1 MSLRERIGRHKK
13 ALGREWVILAASVLI
28 AGLIWFLSQLSNV
41 YTGTISVP
49 VVAQCNIDGHRGT
62 SANTVVV
69 SARCRTDGF
78 RLVREHSR
86 KEKKV
91 VTVAFD
97 RGDLR
102 RTGPETF
109 SVIGGAKNNYISQF
123 FGEGTAVEAFITDT
137 LSFVFPREMNKKVPV
152 EVPHSLHCRSQYMLG
167 APFRFTPDSVT
178 VYAQADILEGIEK
191 VSSARLV
198 MTDLH
203 TSQHGI
209 LKLEEIPGVRMSKTE
224 VSYEVPVS
232 RYVELRTTVPV
243 EVWNLP
249 AGHQLQVFPPTASV
263 VMRCAFPLKKD
274 PLASFKLYVDYRDFS
289 ASLSGRCAPRT
300 LRLPSGV
307 LEYQVDPEVFD
318 CVEVK

>member
-1 MSLRERIGRHKK
+1 MSIRERINLRKV
-13 ALGREWVILAASVLI
+13 ALGREWVILAASILI
-28 AGLIWFLSQLSNV
+28 AALIWFLSQLSNV

-62 SANTVVV
+62 SSNTVVV

-86 KEKKV
+86 KEKRV

-97 RGDLR
+97 RGDMR

-109 SVIGGAKNNYISQF
+109 CVIGGAKNSYVGQF

-137 LSFVFPREMNKKVPV
+137 LRFVFPVEKHKKVPV
-152 EVPHSLHCRSQYMLG
+152 EVPKAIYCRSQYMLSS
-167 APFRFTPDSVT
+167 PVRIVPDSVT
-178 VYAQADILEGIEK
+178 VYAVDEILDGIDK
-191 VSSARLV
+191 VTSARL
-198 MTDLH
+198 MLTDLH
-203 TSQHGI
+203 SSQHGI
-209 LKLEEIPGVRMSKTE
+209 LRLDEIEGVRMSNQE

-243 EVWNLP
+243 EVWNVP
-249 AGHQLQVFPPTASV
+249 AGHQLQVFPTTASV
-263 VMRCAFPLKKD
+263 VMRCAFPLQKD
-274 PLASFKLYVDYRDFS
+274 PAASFKLYIDYRDFTE
-289 ASLSGRCAPRT
+289 SLSGRCAPRT
-300 LRLPSGV
+300 LRLPAGV
-307 LEYQVDPEVFD
+307 LEYQVEPEVFD

>member
-1 MSLRERIGRHKK
+1 MGLLERLKLLSAARN
-13 ALGREWVILAASVLI
+13 REWIVFLVSLGLAAVVWLLLALTQPY
-28 AGLIWFLSQLSNV
+28 AGTV
-41 YTGTISVP
+41 SVP
-49 VVAQCNIDGHRGT
+49 VVAQCNIEGYGT
-62 SANTVVV
+62 ESSNTVLV

-86 KEKKV
+86 KEKRV

-102 RTGPETF
+102 RAGPETF
-109 SVIGGAKNNYISQF
+109 CVIGGAKNNYVSQF

-137 LSFVFPREMNKKVPV
+137 LRFIFPTEMHKKVPV
-152 EVPHSLHCRSQYMLG
+152 EVPRSLHCRSQYMLE
-167 APFRFTPDSVT
+167 APFRYSPDSVT
-178 VYAQADILEGIEK
+178 VYAQSDVLEGIEK
-191 VSSARLV
+191 VTSARLV

-209 LKLEEIPGVRMSKTE
+209 LRLEEIPGVRMSKTE

-232 RYVELRTTVPV
+232 RYVELRTTVPI

-249 AGHQLQVFPPTASV
+249 AGHQLHVFPPTASV

-274 PLASFKLYVDYRDFS
+274 PVASFKLYIDYRDFS

>member
-1 MSLRERIGRHKK
+1 MTGKQHRNP
-13 ALGREWVILAASVLI
+13 LGREWVILAASVLI

-49 VVAQCNIDGHRGT
+49 VVAECNIDGHRGT
-62 SANTVVV
+62 SANTVIV

-86 KEKKV
+86 REKKV
-91 VTVAFD
+91 VKVRFD

-123 FGEGTAVEAFITDT
+123 FGEETAVEAFITDT
-137 LSFVFPREMNKKVPV
+137 LSFVFPTEMHKKVPV
-152 EVPHSLHCRSQYMLG
+152 DVPSALHCRSQYMLG
-167 APFRFTPDSVT
+167 GPVRITPDSVT
-178 VYAQADILEGIEK
+178 VYADAGILEGIEK
-191 VSSARLV
+191 VTSARLV
-198 MTDLH
+198 LTDLH
-203 TSQHGI
+203 SSQHGI
-209 LKLEEIPGVRMSKTE
+209 LKLEEIPGVRMSKSE
-224 VSYEVPVS
+224 ISYEVPVS
-232 RYVELRTTVPV
+232 RYVELRTTVPI
-243 EVWNLP
+243 EVWNVP

-263 VMRCAFPLKKD
+263 VMRCAFPLQKD
-274 PLASFKLYVDYRDFS
+274 PVASFKLYIDYRDFS

-300 LRLPSGV
+300 IRLPSGV
-307 LEYQVDPEVFD
+307 LEYQVQPEVFD

>member
-1 MSLRERIGRHKK
+1 MSLRERIGRHRN

-49 VVAQCNIDGHRGT
+49 VVAECNIDGHRGT

-91 VTVAFD
+91 VKVAFD
-97 RGDLR
+97 KGDLR
-102 RTGPETF
+102 RTGSETF
-109 SVIGGAKNNYISQF
+109 CVIGGAKNNYISQF

-137 LSFVFPREMNKKVPV
+137 LRFVFPREMHKKVPV
-152 EVPHSLHCRSQYMLG
+152 DVPRAIHCRSQYMLG
-167 APFRFTPDSVT
+167 GPFRFSPDSVT
-178 VYAQADILEGIEK
+178 VYADADVLEGIEK
-191 VSSARLV
+191 VTSARLV
-198 MTDLH
+198 LTDLH
-203 TSQHGI
+203 NSRHGI
-209 LKLEEIPGVRMSKTE
+209 LKLEELPGVRMSHSE
-224 VSYEVPVS
+224 VTYEVPVS
-232 RYVELRTTVPV
+232 RYVELRTTVPI
-243 EVWNLP
+243 EVWNVP

-263 VMRCAFPLKKD
+263 VMRCAFPLQKD
-274 PLASFKLYVDYRDFS
+274 PVASFKLYIDYRDFS
-289 ASLSGRCAPRT
+289 ESLSGRCAPRT

-307 LEYQVDPEVFD
+307 LEYQVQPEVFD

>member
-102 RTGPETF
+102 RTGPDTF
-109 SVIGGAKNNYISQF
+109 SVIGGAKNNYIGQF
-123 FGEGTAVEAFITDT
+123 FGEGTVESVDESEGAYTIKFDKLSTTRRVAF
-137 LSFVFPREMNKKVPV
+137 S
-152 EVPHSLHCRSQYMLG
+152 
-167 APFRFTPDSVT
+167 
-178 VYAQADILEGIEK
+178 
-191 VSSARLV
+191 
-198 MTDLH
+198 
-203 TSQHGI
+203 
-209 LKLEEIPGVRMSKTE
+209 
-224 VSYEVPVS
+224 
-232 RYVELRTTVPV
+232 
-243 EVWNLP
+243 
-249 AGHQLQVFPPTASV
+249 
-263 VMRCAFPLKKD
+263 AFP
-274 PLASFKLYVDYRDFS
+274 S
-289 ASLSGRCAPRT
+289 PR
-300 LRLPSGV
+300 S
-307 LEYQVDPEVFD
+307 
-318 CVEVK
+318 

>member
-102 RTGPETF
+102 RTGPDTF
-109 SVIGGAKNNYISQF
+109 SVIGGAKNNYIGQF

-152 EVPHSLHCRSQYMLG
+152 EVTHSLHC
-167 APFRFTPDSVT
+167 PDSVT

-243 EVWNLP
+243 EVWNVP

>member
-49 VVAQCNIDGHRGT
+49 VVAECNIDGHRGT

-69 SARCRTDGF
+69 SARC
-78 RLVREHSR
+78 LVREHSR

-109 SVIGGAKNNYISQF
+109 SVIGGAKNNYIGQF

-178 VYAQADILEGIEK
+178 VYARADILEGIEK

>member
-1 MSLRERIGRHKK
+1 MTGKQHRNP
-13 ALGREWVILAASVLI
+13 LGREWVILAASVLI

-49 VVAQCNIDGHRGT
+49 VVAECNIDGHRGT
-62 SANTVVV
+62 SANTVIV

-86 KEKKV
+86 REKKV
-91 VTVAFD
+91 VKVRFD

-123 FGEGTAVEAFITDT
+123 FGEETAVEAFITDT
-137 LSFVFPREMNKKVPV
+137 LSFVFPTEMHKKVPV
-152 EVPHSLHCRSQYMLG
+152 DVPSALHCRSQYMLG
-167 APFRFTPDSVT
+167 GPVRITPDSVT
-178 VYAQADILEGIEK
+178 VYADAGILEGIDK

-198 MTDLH
+198 LTDLNR
-203 TSQHGI
+203 SRHGI
-209 LKLEEIPGVRMSKTE
+209 LKLDEIPGVRMSKTE
-224 VSYEVPVS
+224 ISYEVPVS

-243 EVWNLP
+243 EVWNVP

-263 VMRCAFPLKKD
+263 VMRCAFPLQKD
-274 PLASFKLYVDYRDFS
+274 PAASFKLYIDYRDFS

-300 LRLPSGV
+300 IRLPAGV
-307 LEYQVDPEVFD
+307 LEYHVQPEVFD
-318 CVEVK
+318 CVELK

>member
-69 SARCRTDGF
+69 SARCRTDG
-78 RLVREHSR
+78 
-86 KEKKV
+86 
-91 VTVAFD
+91 VAFD

-102 RTGPETF
+102 RTGPDTF
-109 SVIGGAKNNYISQF
+109 SVIGGAKNNYIGQF